1 MFHFCIFLLKIL
13 LLLFNVALMDFFHYF
28 NLMLV
33 VVFLLDKFFN
43 ECPIDLII
51 RVEGRNQ
58 LLDLLFVNRLTNFN
72 SRFIMVLEPHDLL
85 PIIIV
90 DIGKF
95 VSEVLVL
102 SYVVVP
108 VVLQFVCDVIEVLY
122 LPLGFCQL
130 LFYWEL
136 FLFVNFGILICLSV
150 GLLWRLFYL
159 CFWMSMKV
167 LQLKCYLSFHFYS

>member
-1 MFHFCIFLLKIL
+1 
-13 LLLFNVALMDFFHYF
+13 
-28 NLMLV
+28 MLV
-33 VVFLLDKFFN
+33 VVFLLDKFLN

-72 SRFIMVLEPHDLL
+72 SRFIMVLESHDLL

-95 VSEVLVL
+95 VSEVFVL

-130 LFYWEL
+130 LFY
-136 FLFVNFGILICLSV
+136 
-150 GLLWRLFYL
+150 
-159 CFWMSMKV
+159 
-167 LQLKCYLSFHFYS
+167 